1 MSESVR
7 ERLQQ
12 TIGYRFQNPEYLTL
26 ALTHSS
32 YANENSHGLR
42 TVECNERL
50 GFLGDAVLEL
60 VTSEYLY
67 ETRKDMNEG
76 SMSKLRASIV
86 CEPSLGICARD
97 IQLGECLRLGHG
109 EDMTGGRERDSILS
123 DAFESVIG
131 AIFLD
136 GGLEPAREFVNRF
149 VLANLKESQL
159 FKDAKTRLQELSQQM
174 FRCEPVY
181 ALVKEEGPAHLKMFT
196 MSCSVEQYCEVATG
210 HSKKQ
215 AEQEC
220 AGQMLRVLAALRK
233 EQ

>member
-1 MSESVR
+1 MGESVK

-12 TIGYRFQNPEYLTL
+12 TIGYRFQNPELLTL

-32 YANENSHGLR
+32 YANENSRGAR
-42 TVECNERL
+42 VVECNERL
-50 GFLGDAVLEL
+50 EFLGDAVLEL

-67 ETRKDMNEG
+67 ETRIDLHEG

-97 IQLGECLRLGHG
+97 INLGECLRLGHG
-109 EDMTGGRERDSILS
+109 EDMTGGRDRDSILS

-131 AIFLD
+131 AIYLD
-136 GGLEPAREFVNRF
+136 GGLEPAREFVRRF
-149 VLANLKESQL
+149 VLANLSESQL
-159 FKDAKTRLQELSQQM
+159 FRDAKTKLQEMSQQL
-174 FRCEPVY
+174 FKCEPTY
-181 ALVKEEGPAHLKMFT
+181 ALVKEEGPAHCKEFT
-196 MSCSVEQYCEVATG
+196 MSCSVDHYCEIATG

-220 AGQMLRVLAALRK
+220 AAKMIKKLIASL
-233 EQ
+233 

>member
-1 MSESVR
+1 MSDSGR
-7 ERLQQ
+7 EQIQQ
-12 TIGYRFQNPEYLTL
+12 IIGYEFQDPELLTL

-32 YANENSHGLR
+32 YANENSHGAR
-42 TVECNERL
+42 MVECNERL
-50 GFLGDAVLEL
+50 EFLGDAVLEL

-67 ETRKDMNEG
+67 GTRRDMAEG

-97 IQLGECLRLGHG
+97 IHLGDFLRLGRG

-123 DAFESVIG
+123 DAFEAVIG
-131 AIFLD
+131 AVYLD

-149 VLANLKESQL
+149 VLANLSESQL
-159 FKDAKTRLQELSQQM
+159 FKDAKTRLQELSQQL
-174 FRCEPVY
+174 FKCEPVY
-181 ALVKEEGPAHLKMFT
+181 ALVKEDGPAHCKEFT
-196 MSCSVEQYCEVATG
+196 MSCTVETYTETAIG

-220 AGQMLRVLAALRK
+220 AAKMLKTLQKARR
-233 EQ
+233 

>member
-12 TIGYRFQNPEYLTL
+12 TIGYRFQKPEYLTL

-32 YANENSHGLR
+32 YANENSHGPR

-50 GFLGDAVLEL
+50 EFLGDAVLEL

-67 ETRKDMNEG
+67 ETRRDMHEG

-97 IQLGECLRLGHG
+97 INLGECLRLGHG
-109 EDMTGGRERDSILS
+109 EDLTGGRERDSILS

-131 AIFLD
+131 AIYLD
-136 GGLEPAREFVNRF
+136 GGLEPAREFVHKY
-149 VLANLKESQL
+149 VLANLSESQL
-159 FKDAKTRLQELSQQM
+159 FKDAKTRLQEISQQL
-174 FRCEPVY
+174 FRCEPTY
-181 ALVKEEGPAHLKMFT
+181 TLVKEEGPAHRKEFT
-196 MSCSVEQYCEVATG
+196 MSCSVDRYCEVASG

-220 AGQMLRVLAALRK
+220 AAQMIRTLQSIRK
-233 EQ
+233 S

>member
-1 MSESVR
+1 MSESVK

-12 TIGYRFQNPEYLTL
+12 TIGYRFQKPELLTL

-32 YANENSHGLR
+32 YANENSHGSR
-42 TVECNERL
+42 SVECNERL
-50 GFLGDAVLEL
+50 EFLGDAVLEL

-67 ETRKDMNEG
+67 ETRKDMHEG

-97 IQLGECLRLGHG
+97 INLGECLRLGHG

-131 AIFLD
+131 AIYLD
-136 GGLEPAREFVNRF
+136 GGLEPAREFVHGF
-149 VLANLKESQL
+149 VLANLSESQL
-159 FKDAKTRLQELSQQM
+159 FKDTKTRLHEIAQQL
-174 FRCEPVY
+174 FKCEPVY
-181 ALVKEEGPAHLKMFT
+181 ELVKEEGPAHCKEFT
-196 MSCSVEQYCEVATG
+196 MSCTLDRYCEVATG

-220 AGQMLRVLAALRK
+220 AAQMLQKLQELR
-233 EQ
+233 

>member
-1 MSESVR
+1 MSETVR

-12 TIGYRFQNPEYLTL
+12 TIGYRFQNPELLTL

-32 YANENSHGLR
+32 YANENSHGPR

-50 GFLGDAVLEL
+50 EFLGDAVLEL

-67 ETRKDMNEG
+67 ETRRDMHEG

-97 IQLGECLRLGHG
+97 INLGECLRLGHG

-131 AIFLD
+131 AIYLD
-136 GGLEPAREFVNRF
+136 GGPDPAREFVHRF
-149 VLANLKESQL
+149 VLGNLTESQL
-159 FKDAKTRLQELSQQM
+159 FKDTKTRLQEIAQQM
-174 FRCEPVY
+174 FHCEPTY
-181 ALVKEEGPAHLKMFT
+181 ALVKEDGPAHCKEFT
-196 MSCSVEQYCEVATG
+196 MSCTLDRFCEVATG

-220 AGQMLRVLAALRK
+220 AAQMLKKLK
-233 EQ
+233 ELQ